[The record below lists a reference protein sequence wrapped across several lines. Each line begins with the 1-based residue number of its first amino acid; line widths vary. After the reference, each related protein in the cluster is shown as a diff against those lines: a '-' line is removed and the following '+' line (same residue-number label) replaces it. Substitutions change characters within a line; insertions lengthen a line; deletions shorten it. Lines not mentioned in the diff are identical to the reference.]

1 MRLTRAIGEN
11 WRGLSLSTV
20 LPIENSAA
28 PCPAKS
34 SPLPNMLEKPY
45 SGRSLPHSFFGPNDR
60 KRDLFDFSATTQD
73 KRTKNQIL

>member
-1 MRLTRAIGEN
+1 
-11 WRGLSLSTV
+11 
-20 LPIENSAA
+20 
-28 PCPAKS
+28 
-34 SPLPNMLEKPY
+34 MLEKPY